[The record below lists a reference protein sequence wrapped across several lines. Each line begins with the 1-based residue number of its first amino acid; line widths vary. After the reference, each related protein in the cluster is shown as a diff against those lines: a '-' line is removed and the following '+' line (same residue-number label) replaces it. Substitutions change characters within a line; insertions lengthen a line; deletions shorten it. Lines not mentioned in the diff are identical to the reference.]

1 MIFIIYTAMTKKAMV
16 IAFNAH
22 KDKVDKSGIPYIF
35 HPFHLADQM
44 ETEEAVIVAL
54 LHDVVEDTDCSMDD
68 LVQEGFSQD
77 VISALELLTHNKDTD
92 YLEYVRQIKQSSNP
106 YAIAVKLA
114 DLRHNS
120 DTSRLDFI
128 DEDTMKRI
136 EKYAEAIGIL
146 TE

>member
-1 MIFIIYTAMTKKAMV
+1 MTKKAMV
-16 IAFNAH
+16 IAYQAH
-22 KDKVDKSGIPYIF
+22 KDKLDKSGIPYIF
-35 HPFHLADQM
+35 HPLHLAEQM
-44 ETEEAVIVAL
+44 KTEEAVIVAL
-54 LHDVVEDTDCSMDD
+54 LHDVVEDTDWSMDD
-68 LVQEGFSQD
+68 LVQEGFSKD

-120 DTSRLDFI
+120 DTSRLDHI